1 MQATPTPTIP
11 PLLDP
16 GSWSG
21 AFSVHVIGALV
32 GGVVLVV
39 ALALLGGLF
48 FPAKWW
54 WRNRELR
61 QLIRGRVEFMLFYN
75 PQNGASKLIRFLDHG
90 QIGPPASKNQNED
103 TWRIRRGC
111 LEFLTDDGKVYS
123 RFRFDKTLGQL
134 VCTNDAD
141 IRSLFNQYL
150 LPQY

>member
-1 MQATPTPTIP
+1 
-11 PLLDP
+11 
-16 GSWSG
+16 
-21 AFSVHVIGALV
+21 
-32 GGVVLVV
+32 VLVV